1 MRLSEQIGDIAQ
13 RILGP
18 PNKAL
23 STRHQFRFGTN
34 GSVAVDISGPKTG
47 TYFNHETHKGGG
59 WRELL
64 LFEGGIAQEDVE
76 EWLEREGFGARA
88 HRRASSLNAKVIATY
103 DYHDENGVLL
113 VSGVPAA
120 SKDVLA
126 ATAGRERRLDVEGKR
141 RPTNPVP
148 LARTDCRGR
157 QAQ

>member
-113 VSGVPAA
+113 FQVC
-120 SKDVLA
+120 
-126 ATAGRERRLDVEGKR
+126 RLHPKTFLQR
-141 RPTNPVP
+141 RPDGSGGWTWKVK
-148 LARTDCRGR
+148 GVR
-157 QAQ
+157 QIPYRLPELIVAAAK